1 MPTIAL
7 QPATAPA
14 DSQFPPASAQAM
26 LNFVAAYLGVSG
38 LETLT
43 GVILGT
49 GTPAASDRDKAWIK
63 LDPASK
69 RALGLFV
76 YSSGDWVAIPVIAST
91 GESTPQ
97 NPSKGELFYSTITN
111 SLSIYTGSAWTSN
124 LHPTGTTANRPTGVP
139 VNYLYFDTDI
149 GHLLRYTS
157 NGWTTFE
164 GSIGDVK
171 FVDLQDEQD
180 ALDKNPGW
188 ALYTVMKGRFPIAW
202 SDEYGP
208 TAEGSAKTVAKA
220 ADTATTAT
228 IETIPPFKALIFL
241 RKDF

>member
-7 QPATAPA
+7 QPATAPVDA
-14 DSQFPPASAQAM
+14 QFPPASAQAM
-26 LNFVAAYLGVSG
+26 LNFIAAYLGVSG

-43 GVILGT
+43 GINIGT
-49 GTPAASDRDKAWIK
+49 ATPAASDRDKGWIK
-63 LDPASK
+63 LDPVSK

-76 YSSGDWVAIPVIAST
+76 YSSGEWVAIPVIAST

-97 NPSKGELFYSTITN
+97 NPTKGELFYSTVTS
-111 SLSIYTGSAWTSN
+111 SLSIYTGTAWTSN
-124 LHPTGTTANRPTGVP
+124 LNPTGTTAKRPTGVP

-157 NGWTTFE
+157 NGWTTLE

-202 SDEYGP
+202 NDEYGP
-208 TAEGSAKTVAKA
+208 TAEGSAVQVAKP
-220 ADTATTAT
+220 ADNATDS
-228 IETIPPFKALIFL
+228 ETIKPFKALIFL